1 MRNFGISSG
10 VRDIQG
16 VDKKIRQADLPFDDK
31 QQSDEEMAAENQAMK
46 VQISSLRSE
55 VTSLE
60 TQKTTLETSLATAN
74 ATISSANEQISTL
87 NSEKA
92 ELVTEKATLE
102 SYLATANASL
112 DTANAQISTLT
123 DEKANLESEKATLES
138 EKAEIEAEKT
148 AIQKELTSTQKDLTT
163 YQGFIENPIPTYDD
177 PTKAKSAL
185 SKNGVIKLDCDVAN
199 TSSFA
204 NGVISSVN
212 RVIYLNGHTITTA
225 RQAGSFLLRGS
236 ERMVI
241 DGPGTVKNLAEGF
254 SVMWTSNAKNVL
266 IINGGDYVNTNHSE
280 VIYSEKGTIYINGG
294 TFRCTGDDSRYLLN
308 CYDANYQ
315 AGTANIIVKGGKF
328 YDFDPGNNAAEGPS
342 TSYLAEGYVSV
353 QREDEEIDGKTYQVY
368 EVVKQS

>member
-16 VDKKIRQADLPFDDK
+16 VDKKIHQADLPFDDK
-31 QQSDEEMAAENQAMK
+31 QQSDEEMASENQAMK

-102 SYLATANASL
+102 SNLATVNASL

-123 DEKANLESEKATLES
+123 DEKATLES

-177 PTKAKSAL
+177 PAQAKSAL

-225 RQAGSFLLRGS
+225 RQSGSFLLRGS

-241 DGPGTVKNLAEGF
+241 DGPGTVKNLAEGY